1 MVTRV
6 TATST
11 EVDSRKRVLGYAAL
25 AISVVGIG
33 SAVVFVRISEVNA
46 TATLMLRMVAATL
59 LAGGLMLPRARSV
72 RLADVSA
79 SDWRLLLISSVVS
92 CLDLLSNHWAVFFTA
107 VANVGLLINTT
118 PVFVLLLSMLVFRE
132 RVPGLRF
139 AALAVILAGAA
150 FIVVGG
156 GDIPSLAATHLAGDL
171 LSVLSAILYAVY
183 LLMTR
188 ELRARVPAVVV
199 ILSNSIVIASILL
212 PVAIATSPRV
222 LPYSLRGYAI
232 IFALAAISQ
241 LLGHGLMAYALRTVQ
256 AGLASITALF
266 RPVVTVVLGW
276 LVLGQRLGPVQLL
289 GAAVILGGLAWF
301 QLLGRRPA
309 TR

>member
-1 MVTRV
+1 MVTSV
-6 TATST
+6 TAAST
-11 EVDSRKRVLGYAAL
+11 EVDSRKRLLGYAAL
-25 AISVVGIG
+25 AVSVIGIG

-46 TATLMLRMVAATL
+46 TATLMLRMAAATF

-72 RLADVSA
+72 RLAGVSA
-79 SDWRLLLISSVVS
+79 GDWRLLLISSVVS

-118 PVFVLLLSMLVFRE
+118 PVFVLLISMLVFGE
-132 RVPGLRF
+132 RVPALRF

-150 FIVVGG
+150 FVVVGG
-156 GDIPSLAATHLAGDL
+156 GDVPSVAASHLAGDL
-171 LSVLSAILYAVY
+171 LSILSAILYAVY

-222 LPYSLRGYAI
+222 LPYSLRGYVI
-232 IFALAAISQ
+232 IFCLAAISQ

-256 AGLASITALF
+256 AGLASISSLF

-276 LVLGQRLGPVQLL
+276 LVLGQRLGPLQLL

-301 QLLGRRPA
+301 QVLGRRPA
-309 TR
+309 TP